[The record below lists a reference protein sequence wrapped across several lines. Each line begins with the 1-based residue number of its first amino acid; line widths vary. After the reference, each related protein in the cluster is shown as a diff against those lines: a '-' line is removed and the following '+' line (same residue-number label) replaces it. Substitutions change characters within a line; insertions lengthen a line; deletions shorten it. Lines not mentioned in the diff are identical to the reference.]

1 MQRIHKLIF
10 FRMEGQMHFE
20 SANKDAAKAISKVK
34 FGGASR
40 RQKEQQ
46 SSIALAEASTV
57 EQRKEVGKMVSFS
70 LFHLEIQRFSSTFA
84 RFKR

>member
-57 EQRKEVGKMVSFS
+57 EQRKEVGKLFLFTFS
-70 LFHLEIQRFSSTFA
+70 LRNAAVFIHVSEV
-84 RFKR
+84 

>member
-1 MQRIHKLIF
+1 
-10 FRMEGQMHFE
+10 MHFE

-57 EQRKEVGKMVSFS
+57 DQRKEVGKLLFFS
-70 LFHLEIQRFSSTFA
+70 LIHLEIQRFSSTFA

>member
-1 MQRIHKLIF
+1 
-10 FRMEGQMHFE
+10 MEGQMHFE

-57 EQRKEVGKMVSFS
+57 EQRKEVGKLVFFHFS
-70 LFHLEIQRFSSTFA
+70 T
-84 RFKR
+84 